1 MEEEELEMCPKCGE
15 EKEIRGVS
23 GLCDDCRPK
32 NR

>member
-1 MEEEELEMCPKCGE
+1 MEELEECPKCGE
-15 EKEIRGVS
+15 EKEINGAS